1 MNTQINAN
9 GKSMAVSLILS
20 LFFPGLGMI
29 YTGLV
34 KRGIVILII
43 SFIIAYASSP
53 LYVIF
58 WVLVLVD
65 TYLTL
70 NSMKNGEVPKVLG
83 IFDLPD
89 GW

>member
-1 MNTQINAN
+1 
-9 GKSMAVSLILS
+9 
-20 LFFPGLGMI
+20 MI

-34 KRGIVILII
+34 KRGIVILVI
-43 SFIIAYASSP
+43 SFIIAYAAMP
-53 LYVIF
+53 LYVIL
-58 WVLVLVD
+58 WILILVD

-83 IFDLPD
+83 VLDLPD